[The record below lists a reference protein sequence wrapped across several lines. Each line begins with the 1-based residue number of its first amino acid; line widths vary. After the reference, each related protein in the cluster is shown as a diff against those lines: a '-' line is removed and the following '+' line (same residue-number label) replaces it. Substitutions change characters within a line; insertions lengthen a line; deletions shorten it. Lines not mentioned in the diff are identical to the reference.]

1 MEFINYLEGIR
12 WSHLIDIVV
21 TLWAI
26 SRLYSWDDK
35 PRTRHMLYSIMT
47 ACLAIAFYRFLG
59 K

>member
-1 MEFINYLEGIR
+1 MEFINYLEGLR

-26 SRLYSWDDK
+26 AGLYSRDIN
-35 PRTRHMLYSIMT
+35 PRTRYMLHSILT
-47 ACLAIAFYRFLG
+47 ACLAIAIYRFVG